1 MEHEKQYIKISEE
14 DLKNYLNDKEVYI
27 VDTREISSCKNGYL
41 QNSIIIPLSMSY
53 SKFFPALI
61 KERAK
66 VIIITDPEHQKESL
80 EKTSS
85 FNSYNVLGFAIYNEI
100 IQNNSLAVEKV
111 EYNSNTKEEI
121 QKIVDN
127 KGIII
132 DIREIGEFKE
142 TGVIKD
148 AILIPLSAFKNDYNK
163 IPKEGDIYVYCK
175 GGVRAIAGMT
185 YAKREGYKNKF
196 IIMEGGM
203 MKTIK
208 EGFPTVPYTE

>member
-163 IPKEGDIYVYCK
+163 IPKEGDIYVY
-175 GGVRAIAGMT
+175 IA
-185 YAKREGYKNKF
+185 REG
-196 IIMEGGM
+196 
-203 MKTIK
+203 
-208 EGFPTVPYTE
+208 

>member
-1 MEHEKQYIKISEE
+1 M
-14 DLKNYLNDKEVYI
+14 
-27 VDTREISSCKNGYL
+27 
-41 QNSIIIPLSMSY
+41 
-53 SKFFPALI
+53 
-61 KERAK
+61 
-66 VIIITDPEHQKESL
+66 
-80 EKTSS
+80 
-85 FNSYNVLGFAIYNEI
+85 
-100 IQNNSLAVEKV
+100 AVEKV

-142 TGVIKD
+142 TGVIKN

-185 YAKREGYKNKF
+185 YAKREGYKIKF

>member
-27 VDTREISSCKNGYL
+27 VDTREISSCKDGYL

-61 KERAK
+61 KEGAK

>member
-1 MEHEKQYIKISEE
+1 MAHEKQYIKISEE

-27 VDTREISSCKNGYL
+27 VDTREISSCKDGYL

-61 KERAK
+61 KEGAK

-85 FNSYNVLGFAIYNEI
+85 FNSYNVLGFAIYDEI

-142 TGVIKD
+142 TGVIKN

>member
-1 MEHEKQYIKISEE
+1 MENENKYTKFSEE
-14 DLKNYLNDKEVYI
+14 DIKNYLNDKEIYI
-27 VDTREISSCKNGYL
+27 VDSREISSCKNGYL
-41 QNSIIIPLSMSY
+41 ENSIIIPLSMSY

-61 KERAK
+61 KEGAK
-66 VIIITDPEHQKESL
+66 VIIITDSEHQKESL

-85 FNSYNVLGFAIYNEI
+85 FNSYNILGFAIYDEI
-100 IQNNSLAVEKV
+100 IKNNSLALDKI

-148 AILIPLSAFKNDYNK
+148 AILIPLSSFQTDYNK
-163 IPKEGDIYVYCK
+163 IPNEGEIYVYCK

-203 MKTIK
+203 MKTLK
-208 EGFPTVPYTE
+208 EGFPTVPYKE

>member
-27 VDTREISSCKNGYL
+27 VDTREISSCKDGYL

-61 KERAK
+61 KEGAK

-85 FNSYNVLGFAIYNEI
+85 FNSYNVLGFAIYDEI

-142 TGVIKD
+142 TGVIKN